1 MLDNWVHSF
10 RTAGAIVL
18 LGNAPA
24 DAVDAALQG
33 SVGITH
39 QRDNGPIAF
48 LGNSPRRFPGR
59 MLGRRSAN
67 AAYTGQRRPRRRDGD
82 DLRQLPRREQCQW

>member
-10 RTAGAIVL
+10 WTAGATVL

-24 DAVDAALQG
+24 DAVDAALQR

-48 LGNSPRRFPGR
+48 LEIPTKISRKNVS
-59 MLGRRSAN
+59 
-67 AAYTGQRRPRRRDGD
+67 T
-82 DLRQLPRREQCQW
+82 

>member
-10 RTAGAIVL
+10 CTAGATVL

-39 QRDNGPIAF
+39 EHDNGSIAF
-48 LGNSPRRFPGR
+48 FGKFPTKVSR
-59 MLGRRSAN
+59 KN
-67 AAYTGQRRPRRRDGD
+67 AWTC
-82 DLRQLPRREQCQW
+82 LPEFFGPTAAETPLSNL

>member
-10 RTAGAIVL
+10 CTAGATVL

-33 SVGITH
+33 VSG
-39 QRDNGPIAF
+39 
-48 LGNSPRRFPGR
+48 
-59 MLGRRSAN
+59 
-67 AAYTGQRRPRRRDGD
+67 
-82 DLRQLPRREQCQW
+82 

>member
-1 MLDNWVHSF
+1 
-10 RTAGAIVL
+10 L

-48 LGNSPRRFPGR
+48 LEIPHEGFPEECLDVEAIGINHGQHRLIGNRGIPD
-59 MLGRRSAN
+59 A
-67 AAYTGQRRPRRRDGD
+67 
-82 DLRQLPRREQCQW
+82 QL